1 MTLLKNLFVKKLQ
14 KNILIVSLFF
24 ALIVGSSFVSLPNY
38 GGIILAMEGSY
49 FKVSSTVINEVIIDV
64 QLVNLLTDK
73 KHNLGGCFS
82 QNCSYSI
89 NHLPNGHYKVIVKT
103 NSRNTNSMFKI
114 VH

>member
-14 KNILIVSLFF
+14 RNTFIVLLFF
-24 ALIVGSSFVSLPNY
+24 ALIGGNFANSSNY
-38 GGIILAMEGSY
+38 GGINLAMEGSY
-49 FKVSSTVINEVIIDV
+49 FKVSSTVISEIILNV
-64 QLVNLLTDK
+64 QLVNLLTGK

-82 QNCSYSI
+82 QKCSFNI
-89 NHLPNGHYKVIVKT
+89 NHLQNGNYKVIVKT